1 MDFVTLA
8 LQLVL
13 TSAKLF
19 SEERQRY
26 YEKKAGELLAE
37 IDKQED
43 AEFKK
48 KDMNKKGQAER
59 ALKRRVQALGME
71 AMNEARGKV

>member
-1 MDFVTLA
+1 MNAALV

-13 TSAKLF
+13 TSAKLL

-26 YEKKAGELLAE
+26 YEKEAGKLLAE

-43 AEFKK
+43 AEFSK

-59 ALKRRVQALGME
+59 ELKRRTEALGRE
-71 AMNEARGKV
+71 VLGEARGTK